1 MTRRLTPRVVASS
14 RLPKV
19 VAPGQYSGAFAE
31 WLYREGIDPRAMAI
45 ELGITEDY
53 VRKLLRGD
61 LAPGARLRLRIQER
75 TEGEVR
81 FDSW

>member
-1 MTRRLTPRVVASS
+1 MARRRM
-14 RLPKV
+14 PKV
-19 VAPGQYSGAFAE
+19 VAPSAVPKRVALGQYSGVFAE
-31 WLYREGIDPRAMAI
+31 WLYREGIDPWALAS

-75 TEGEVR
+75 TDGEVR
-81 FDSW
+81 FDNW